1 MLSQES
7 VQPMLPV
14 RDLGVA
20 AGFYEKTLRLTPVD
34 VQPGTAV
41 TYRSGDTMLCVYQ
54 SNFGGTNQGTA
65 ALWEVDDVDETVEE
79 LKSQGVT
86 FERYD
91 DLPGLTRK
99 GDVHEAGTL
108 KVAWFKDPG
117 GNILS
122 IQNRPVRQR
131 ER

>member
-14 RDLGVA
+14 RDLDVA
-20 AGFYEKTLRLTPVD
+20 AGFYEKT
-34 VQPGTAV
+34 
-41 TYRSGDTMLCVYQ
+41 
-54 SNFGGTNQGTA
+54 
-65 ALWEVDDVDETVEE
+65 
-79 LKSQGVT
+79 
-86 FERYD
+86 
-91 DLPGLTRK
+91 
-99 GDVHEAGTL
+99 HEAGTL

-122 IQNRPVRQR
+122 IQNKPPRQR